1 MITEPA
7 IGRRF
12 VDRIVAVTGGAS
24 GIGRATAQRL
34 AAEGATVIVVDR
46 DAGGA
51 EATAAGIG
59 RAGGSAA
66 AIELDLLDEAAIQRV
81 ATEIGHRHVAL
92 HGLINCAG
100 LVHVDGSQENPFLE
114 RGLAGWDLLFGVN
127 VRGLAALVHSLVP
140 ALVTGRGVVVN
151 VSSEAA
157 YRSRAGRWIYDAT
170 KAALLSVTRSMAA
183 ALAPDG
189 VRVVGVAPGGTITEM
204 HLNDHADPEAARARL
219 RSATGGNL
227 LGRLAE
233 PEEIAAAIAFLASA
247 DASFVTGTTLAVDG
261 GGAGSR

>member
-1 MITEPA
+1 MIT
-7 IGRRF
+7 
-12 VDRIVAVTGGAS
+12 DRPQAHRYAERVVAVTGGAS
-24 GIGRATAQRL
+24 GIGRATARRI
-34 AAEGATVIVVDR
+34 AGEGARVIVLDR
-46 DAGGA
+46 DLPGA
-51 EATAAGIG
+51 EATAAAIE
-59 RAGGSAA
+59 ADGGGAE
-66 AIELDLLDEAAIQRV
+66 AIELDLIDDAAIADVADRIQR
-81 ATEIGHRHVAL
+81 RHPAV

-100 LVHVDGSQENPFLE
+100 LVHVDGSQQNPFLE

-127 VRGLAALVHSLVP
+127 VRGLAALVHALVP
-140 ALVTGRGVVVN
+140 GLIAGRGVVVN

-183 ALAPDG
+183 ALAAEG

-204 HLNDHADPEAARARL
+204 HLNDHADPEAARAEL
-219 RSATGGNL
+219 RAATGGNL

-233 PEEIAAAIAFLASA
+233 PEEIAAAIAFLASD